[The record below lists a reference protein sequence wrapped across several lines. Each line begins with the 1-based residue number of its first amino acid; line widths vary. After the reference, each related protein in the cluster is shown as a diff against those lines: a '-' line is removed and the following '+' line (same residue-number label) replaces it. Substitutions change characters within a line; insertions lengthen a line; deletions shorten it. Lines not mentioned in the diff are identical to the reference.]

1 MNNIIDAFDGVSITH
16 FCNFRSSCRHFFH
29 RELQR
34 ISPRVMKSEQD
45 AVIVSY
51 ARTPIGSFTGILSE
65 LSATS
70 LGSTAIKGAL
80 AKLSDKMKPE
90 EIGSV
95 VLGHVLTGG
104 CGQASA
110 RQAAVGA
117 GIPMDVPS
125 YSVDKVCASGMRAV
139 AIAAMS
145 IQSGQEDICVAGG
158 MESMSRVPFHL
169 DSMRGGKKMGHDQI
183 VDGLIRDGLWD
194 VYNNEHMGSCTERV
208 NEKFGITRDALDAYA
223 IETNRRAREA
233 YANGLF
239 ADEIVP
245 VTTSKGVVS
254 VDEQVDRVK
263 PEKLPALKP
272 SFKTGGCITPGNA
285 SPISDGA
292 AALVLTSRAVAAR
305 KGLRPI
311 ARVVASADAARDPA
325 DFTIA
330 PALAV
335 EKLLAKTSL
344 QVKDIGVWE
353 FNEAF
358 ATVVLANAIILGQ
371 DKINMK
377 DVNILGGALS
387 LGHPLGCSGAR
398 IICTLIT
405 AMNLRGVRYGCAAI
419 CNGGGG
425 ASAILIEL
433 EDRNTSSL

>member
-1 MNNIIDAFDGVSITH
+1 
-16 FCNFRSSCRHFFH
+16 
-29 RELQR
+29 
-34 ISPRVMKSEQD
+34 MKSEHD

-51 ARTPIGSFTGILSE
+51 ARTPIGSFTGSLSDVPA
-65 LSATS
+65 SG

-80 AKLSDKMKPE
+80 GKLADKIRPE
-90 EIGSV
+90 EVESV
-95 VLGHVLTGG
+95 IMGHVLTGG
-104 CGQASA
+104 CGQATA

-117 GIPMDVPS
+117 GIPMSVPS
-125 YSVDKVCASGMRAV
+125 YSIDKVCASGMKAV
-139 AIAAMS
+139 ATAAVT
-145 IQSGQEDICVAGG
+145 IQAGVEDICIAGG

-169 DSMRGGKKMGHDQI
+169 DSMRCGKKMGHDQI

-208 NEKFGITRDALDAYA
+208 NERYGITREALDAYA
-223 IETNRRAREA
+223 VETNRRAREA
-233 YANGLF
+233 YAQGLF

-245 VTTSKGVVS
+245 VTTAKGLVS
-254 VDEQVDRVK
+254 VDEQVERVK

-272 SFKTGGCITPGNA
+272 SFKSGGCITPGNA

-292 AALVLTSRAVAAR
+292 AALVLTSRAMAAK

-311 ARVVASADAARDPA
+311 ARVVASADAARNPE

-335 EKLLAKTSL
+335 EKLLAKVGL
-344 QVKDIGVWE
+344 QIKDIGVWE

-371 DKINMK
+371 DKINLK

-405 AMNLRGVRYGCAAI
+405 AMKLRSARYGCAAI

-433 EDRNTSSL
+433 EDIGTSSL